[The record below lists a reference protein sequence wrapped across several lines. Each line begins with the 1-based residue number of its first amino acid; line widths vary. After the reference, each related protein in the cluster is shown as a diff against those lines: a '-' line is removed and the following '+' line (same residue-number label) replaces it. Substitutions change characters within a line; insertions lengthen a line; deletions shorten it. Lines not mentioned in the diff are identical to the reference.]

1 MAITNERLIY
11 NLALGYIGE
20 YYVDDDSSTTTQQYI
35 ACNRYYEQARDEVL
49 VSHPW
54 NEAKRRVIIAQ
65 EADDPIFGYD
75 ERYAIPSDCLRVL
88 SVNDSIGADVSNHQE
103 NIDAWEVEGDYILS
117 DAGTTP
123 QTWSTG
129 TDYIDGEFFSF
140 NSTTYE
146 VLIPHTSTTVADDL
160 SSGYISSTGGDYK
173 VIYVEYITQLTDTTK
188 FSPRLK
194 QAIAV
199 KLAIKIITL
208 LTNDTK
214 GKIDLIN
221 EFERLTMP
229 KARSVDAMQGKPRR
243 IFNSEWLRA
252 RQGSSGGWYV
262 V

>member
-1 MAITNERLIY
+1 MAITGERLIY

-20 YYVDDDSSTTTQQYI
+20 YYVEDDSATETKQYI

-49 VSHPW
+49 VAHPW
-54 NEAKRRVIIAQ
+54 NEAKRRIIIAQ
-65 EADDPIFGYD
+65 EADNLIFGYD

-88 SVNDSIGADVSNHQE
+88 SVNDSVGADVSN
-103 NIDAWEVEGDYILS
+103 NAAGIDAWEVEGDYILS

-129 TDYIDGEFFSF
+129 TYYVAGEFFTY
-140 NSTTYE
+140 NSVTYE
-146 VLIPHTSTTVADDL
+146 VISSHTSTTVADDED
-160 SSGYISSTGGDYK
+160 SGYISSTGGDYK
-173 VIYVEYITQLTDTTK
+173 IIYVEYITQLTDTTK
-188 FSPRLK
+188 FSPKLK

-243 IFNSEWLRA
+243 IFNSEWLRS